1 MKRAVSA
8 ACVVLVALA
17 ATPLLGFDATP
28 VKPRIGIVRAPAT
41 YRFERGEY
49 VQNAVRKAL
58 RDELRRHGYDAF
70 TAEATLAQMAAH
82 EDRTADLLIEIVG
95 QSDVEDYGGVG
106 VGGRHA
112 DVSLGVLVSRVA
124 ADVNIY
130 DGETLELIA
139 SDSLMKRSTTVVPT
153 SIGIGD
159 RHLFAVIALPF
170 LERAQVRSVARA
182 AARELASRVGD
193 VVRGE

>member
-1 MKRAVSA
+1 MKRPVFASFLLA
-8 ACVVLVALA
+8 LTLV
-17 ATPLLGFDATP
+17 ATPLAAFDATP
-28 VKPRIGIVRAPAT
+28 AKPRIGIVRAPGT
-41 YRFERGEY
+41 FRFERGAY
-49 VQNAVRKAL
+49 IQDAVRNAL

-70 TAEATLAQMAAH
+70 TAESTLEQMSRF
-82 EDRTADLLIEIVG
+82 EDRSADILIEIVG
-95 QSDVEDYGGVG
+95 ESDVDDYGGIG

-130 DGETLELIA
+130 DGRTLELIA
-139 SDSLMKRSTTVVPT
+139 TDSLTKRSTAVVPT

-170 LERAQVRSVARA
+170 IERAQVRSVARA
-182 AARELASRVGD
+182 AAREMATRVTE